1 MNDSNVRTPS
11 LHLITDPRLP
21 QERLLEVVRAAAANG
36 VDWVHLR
43 DRAATARDLFD
54 LAERIVA
61 ICAPFGIRVAVNDR
75 VDVALVVGAAA
86 VQIGRRGL
94 PIAAIRRLAPALR
107 VGASVHSV
115 VEAIQAEA
123 DGADWLTFGH
133 VFPTSS
139 HPDEAPRG
147 LEELRRVVEAVHRPV
162 VAIGGVGVEQ
172 VAAARAAGASGI
184 AVISAILDAE
194 DPARATREIR
204 NCLGQS

>member
-1 MNDSNVRTPS
+1 
-11 LHLITDPRLP
+11 
-21 QERLLEVVRAAAANG
+21 VVRAAAANG

-43 DRAATARDLFD
+43 DHAATARDLFD

-61 ICAPFGIRVAVNDR
+61 ISAPFGIRVAVNER
-75 VDVALVVGAAA
+75 VDVALAVGVAG

-94 PIAAIRRLAPALR
+94 PIAAIRRIAPTLR
-107 VGASVHSV
+107 VGASVHSLA
-115 VEAIQAEA
+115 EAIQAEA

-139 HPDEAPRG
+139 HPGEPPRG
-147 LEELRRVVEAVHRPV
+147 LGELRRVVEAVHRPV
-162 VAIGGVGVEQ
+162 IAIGGIGVDQ

-194 DPARATREIR
+194 DPARATRELR
-204 NCLGQS
+204 KRLRQT